1 MVLYLK
7 IEQSICV
14 NHEIV
19 LIEDIG
25 SMYCQDKE
33 VLKQIKRLELFRF
46 KKQEEGREIYSIL
59 PVIEKIKKKHPQIE
73 VENMGETDFLLYYK
87 PPKNENKLLIWLKII
102 GICILSFFGAG
113 YAIMTYNNDV
123 ATFEVFELLERLAL
137 GKTDQGVGILSI
149 TYSLGL
155 TIGILIFFNH
165 AASKKLTSDP
175 TPFQVQMRLYEQDV
189 NNTFIKGAS
198 RKGEEIDVD

>member
-1 MVLYLK
+1 MTIYLK

-14 NHEIV
+14 THEIV
-19 LIEDIG
+19 LIQDIG

-33 VLKQIKRLELFRF
+33 ILEKVKQLEVFQFR
-46 KKQEEGREIYSIL
+46 KMEEGREIFSIL
-59 PVIEKIKKKHPQIE
+59 PIIQKIKNKFPNVEI
-73 VENMGETDFLLYYK
+73 ENMGETDFLLYYK
-87 PPKNENKLLIWLKII
+87 PPKNENKFLIWLKVI

-137 GKTDQGVGILSI
+137 GRTGQGVGILSI

>member
-1 MVLYLK
+1 MTIYLK

-14 NHEIV
+14 THEIV
-19 LIEDIG
+19 LIQDIG

-33 VLKQIKRLELFRF
+33 ILEKVKQLEVFQFR
-46 KKQEEGREIYSIL
+46 KMEEDREIFSIL
-59 PVIEKIKKKHPQIE
+59 PIIQKIKNKFPNVEI
-73 VENMGETDFLLYYK
+73 ENMGETDFLLYYK
-87 PPKNENKLLIWLKII
+87 PPQNENKFLIWLKVI

-137 GKTDQGVGILSI
+137 GRTGQGVGILSI

>member
-1 MVLYLK
+1 MVVYLK

-14 NHEIV
+14 NHEV
-19 LIEDIG
+19 VFIEDIG

-46 KKQEEGREIYSIL
+46 KKGEEGREIYSIL
-59 PVIEKIKKKHPQIE
+59 SIIEKIKKKYPQIE
-73 VENMGETDFLLYYK
+73 IENMGETDFLLYYK
-87 PPKNENKLLIWLKII
+87 PPKKENKWILWLKIT
-102 GICILSFFGAG
+102 GICVLSFFGAG

-123 ATFEVFELLERLAL
+123 STFKVFELLERLTL
-137 GKTDQGVGILSI
+137 GKVDQGVGVLSI